1 MMKSTAWL
9 FAAALSAAGAALAQT
24 EPQSTVTEITDP
36 ARITD
41 IERRAQELVSR
52 GQSSSSTAAPTSEQ
66 AAGDKQ
72 QARAQKYKGKHK
84 RAMKDKAA
92 SEPAGSTE
100 GK

>member
-9 FAAALSAAGAALAQT
+9 LAAALSAAGAALAQT
-24 EPQSTVTEITDP
+24 EPQSTVRETTDP
-36 ARITD
+36 ARIAD

-52 GQSSSSTAAPTSEQ
+52 GQSSSTTATTSEQ
-66 AAGDKQ
+66 AGDDKQ
-72 QARAQKYKGKHK
+72 RVRSPKYKGKHK

-92 SEPAGSTE
+92 PDQAGSTE